1 MAGERRTRQW
11 WQGTVTRWKR
21 SGLTANAFA
30 SREGV
35 VASTL
40 LAWSSRLNR
49 DTRAEHGSSVVRAI
63 EIAVPEV
70 MPSSSRSLEVAVADV
85 VVRCEVGVDV
95 AYVAAL
101 VRAIAGS

>member
-1 MAGERRTRQW
+1 MK
-11 WQGTVTRWKR
+11 RWKR
-21 SGLTANAFA
+21 SGLTAKAFA

-40 LAWSSRLNR
+40 LGWSCRLSR
-49 DTRAEHGSSVVRAI
+49 DTRAEHGSTVQAI

-70 MPSSSRSLEVAVADV
+70 PPPLSKGLEIAVADV

-101 VRAIAGS
+101 VRALAGS